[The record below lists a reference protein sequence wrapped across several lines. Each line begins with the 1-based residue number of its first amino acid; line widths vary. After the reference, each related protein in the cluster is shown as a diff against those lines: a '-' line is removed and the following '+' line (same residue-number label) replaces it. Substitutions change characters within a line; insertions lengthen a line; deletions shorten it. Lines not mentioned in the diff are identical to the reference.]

1 MKLKLA
7 LISLTLALAPAAGF
21 AMCSDGHIKDSAS
34 VCAAGQH
41 WDAEKLACVPTVS
54 S

>member
-1 MKLKLA
+1 MKIA
-7 LISLTLALAPAAGF
+7 VVSFILALAPIATN
-21 AMCSDGHIKDSAS
+21 AMCSEGHINTSAS
-34 VCAAGQH
+34 NCATGQH